1 LTGVVDGGLAVLDSS
16 DCMYINCIK
25 FGATYSVFC
34 LIQCH
39 ILLQFFYCLCSGGI
53 LK

>member
-1 LTGVVDGGLAVLDSS
+1 LTGVADGGLTVLDSS

-39 ILLQFFYCLCSGGI
+39 ILLQFFIVCAVAGF
-53 LK
+53 